1 MLEIVAITGLAGVVI
16 GILQLTGLGFTLTLT
31 LLNIGQSN
39 ALLLLVLTAIVS
51 IILGMGMPTTAVYV
65 LLAVLVAPGLAKLGI
80 VPIAAHLF
88 IFYFGM
94 LSMVTPPVCMAS
106 YAAASIGKTDPVK
119 TGWEA
124 MRLCSIAYVVPFLF
138 VFSPSLLLIGHWH
151 EVVLSVITAIVG
163 SILLGVG
170 IVGYLFRPV
179 GWLKRLL
186 FTVAAV
192 GLLIPVTYT
201 GKLAAL
207 TWATNAIGLAL
218 AILLVTVEWLARS
231 TGKAVA
237 ANRHAKA
244 PAS

>member
-1 MLEIVAITGLAGVVI
+1 
-16 GILQLTGLGFTLTLT
+16 
-31 LLNIGQSN
+31 
-39 ALLLLVLTAIVS
+39 
-51 IILGMGMPTTAVYV
+51 
-65 LLAVLVAPGLAKLGI
+65 
-80 VPIAAHLF
+80 
-88 IFYFGM
+88 
-94 LSMVTPPVCMAS
+94 
-106 YAAASIGKTDPVK
+106 
-119 TGWEA
+119 
-124 MRLCSIAYVVPFLF
+124 VPFLF

-231 TGKAVA
+231 NGKALA
-237 ANRHAKA
+237 ANQHAKA